1 MNAIA
6 LRFLPE
12 SDNAPVVV
20 ASGAGFLGERI
31 HEIAKSH
38 KIPIVKEEFLSSA
51 LMQVPVG
58 QEIPEALYK
67 SVAIVFS
74 FLHKLENELKSERI
88 WDNVN

>member
-6 LRFLPE
+6 IRFLPE

-38 KIPIVKEEFLSSA
+38 KIPIVKEEYISSA

-88 WDNVN
+88 